1 MIKLKQALK
10 KSGLA
15 VGTLAIVIAG
25 AAAFSAFE
33 AHIINVTARIENA
46 LNVPV
51 DAIDFG
57 TVFPQEHLEKPLAVS
72 LSQSFLDEDRVDD
85 VSYFIRQKPKCGV
98 TTNGG
103 TVLVGPT
110 GTGHIL
116 PNLQTDDPDDFIID
130 CGPEPRVLVGDETWG
145 LLPSLCEYISKDG
158 SDPDGNVPQNDES
171 LPSFHTPWTFANGV
185 VTWND
190 TNGHLTK
197 IGGDVVD
204 DWIIDLAV
212 PTFLGFSAQDWEDFV
227 ARHNQGAVAADFVL
241 DPADEHKVFGCNL
254 WIEVNGVSET
264 PPPPGT
270 LTVTKVVAGQNFADF
285 SFTVNGGVSVAFEG
299 DGSNDISLPAGSYSV
314 VEDAEAGY
322 TTTYSN
328 SVNGNADCDNL
339 PLASSGAVTCTI
351 TNVLEEVQVP

>member
-130 CGPEPRVLVGDETWG
+130 CDIFLSKQKRTQLCPLLCLYCFFYNAVL
-145 LLPSLCEYISKDG
+145 
-158 SDPDGNVPQNDES
+158 
-171 LPSFHTPWTFANGV
+171 
-185 VTWND
+185 
-190 TNGHLTK
+190 
-197 IGGDVVD
+197 
-204 DWIIDLAV
+204 
-212 PTFLGFSAQDWEDFV
+212 
-227 ARHNQGAVAADFVL
+227 
-241 DPADEHKVFGCNL
+241 
-254 WIEVNGVSET
+254 
-264 PPPPGT
+264 
-270 LTVTKVVAGQNFADF
+270 
-285 SFTVNGGVSVAFEG
+285 
-299 DGSNDISLPAGSYSV
+299 
-314 VEDAEAGY
+314 
-322 TTTYSN
+322 
-328 SVNGNADCDNL
+328 
-339 PLASSGAVTCTI
+339 
-351 TNVLEEVQVP
+351 